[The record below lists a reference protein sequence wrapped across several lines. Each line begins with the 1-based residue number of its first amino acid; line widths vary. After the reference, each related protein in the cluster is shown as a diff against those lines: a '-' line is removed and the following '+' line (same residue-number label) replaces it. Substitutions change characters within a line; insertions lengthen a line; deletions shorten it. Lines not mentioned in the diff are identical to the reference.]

1 MNARRR
7 REWGGRGL
15 RASLFIF
22 FKNYIMHKFLSISKN
37 INTLIWSAIVLFF
50 TYQMLLI
57 IWPYTTG
64 QLDIDFLLTK
74 QHIIHLDYYRIAF
87 YGHIYSSLI
96 VLLSGAFLFSKWILR
111 NFSKLHRWIGKCYVG
126 LVLIISAPTGMVMA
140 YHANG
145 GWLAQLSFLILTPL
159 WWWFTYQGYRT
170 VRQLNFEA
178 HKKWMIRS
186 YALTFSAVSL
196 RFYQLVLGSLFYMD
210 PEMQYILVS
219 WISWVGNLVV
229 VEIWSKKKSLIKR
242 VLLNKGLPSLFRIQ

>member
-1 MNARRR
+1 MV
-7 REWGGRGL
+7 
-15 RASLFIF
+15 
-22 FKNYIMHKFLSISKN
+22 KNVITVLP
-37 INTLIWSAIVLFF
+37 SAIILFF

-57 IWPYTTG
+57 IMPYTTW
-64 QLDIDFLLTK
+64 QTDIDFLLTK

-96 VLLSGAFLFSKWILR
+96 VLLSGAFLFSNWILR
-111 NFSKLHRWIGKCYVG
+111 NFSRIHRWIGKSYVG
-126 LVLIISAPTGMVMA
+126 LVLLVSAPTGMVMA
-140 YHANG
+140 FHANG

-170 VRQLNFEA
+170 ARQLNFEA

-210 PEMQYILVS
+210 PEVQYIWVS
-219 WISWVGNLVV
+219 WISWVGNLVI
-229 VEIWSKKKSLIKR
+229 VEFWSAFRKH
-242 VLLNKGLPSLFRIQ
+242 NKFVALGIPA